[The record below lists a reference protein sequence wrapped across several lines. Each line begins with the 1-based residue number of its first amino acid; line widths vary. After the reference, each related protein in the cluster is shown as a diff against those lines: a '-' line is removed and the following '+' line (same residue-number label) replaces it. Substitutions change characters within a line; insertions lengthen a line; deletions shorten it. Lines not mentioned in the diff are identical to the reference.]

1 MKAEKKI
8 VTSYEFFELRL
19 GIEDSRI
26 SSKDLILYL
35 TNIEKMFN
43 SVNKVLN
50 IKDTI
55 GYDSIE
61 IDVLALEKGSFRI
74 PIFIKKKTVETI
86 MGVTTIVLGEFAVSA
101 IKSIVNQKDFQEEK
115 IETQHI
121 IEDKDSIESIK
132 RIADLALS
140 NNSVKSLDMT
150 YENNG
155 QKTNVK
161 MTREDIKMIVEV
173 EAKDNTEEQCQL
185 LKKER
190 LEIVSPVFKEEPSK
204 WKVKLRGKTISAII
218 IDRDFLDMMLQSEIS
233 FAKGDSI
240 VADIE
245 ILEKKTPKRKS
256 YVYRIVTVHNYPHYS
271 RILKKKTL

>member
-1 MKAEKKI
+1 MKAENEI

-26 SSKDLILYL
+26 SSKDLISYL
-35 TNIEKMFN
+35 MNIETMFN

-50 IKDTI
+50 IKDTL

-61 IDVLALEKGSFRI
+61 IDVLALEKGSFKI
-74 PIFIKKKTVETI
+74 PISIKKIASKTLI
-86 MGVTTIVLGEFAVSA
+86 GVATTVIGEITVSA
-101 IKSIVNQKDFQEEK
+101 IKSIVAQRDPQRER
-115 IETQHI
+115 IETQYI

-161 MTREDIKMIVEV
+161 MTREDIKVIAEV
-173 EAKDNTEEQCQL
+173 EAKDNTEEQCQF

-271 RILKKKTL
+271 RILKKKKP

>member
-1 MKAEKKI
+1 MKAENEI

-26 SSKDLILYL
+26 SSKDLISYL
-35 TNIEKMFN
+35 TNIETMFN

-50 IKDTI
+50 IKDTL

-61 IDVLALEKGSFRI
+61 IDVLALEKGSFKI
-74 PIFIKKKTVETI
+74 PISIKKIASKTLI
-86 MGVTTIVLGEFAVSA
+86 GVATTVIGEITVSA
-101 IKSIVNQKDFQEEK
+101 IKSIVAQRDPQRER
-115 IETQHI
+115 IETQYI

-161 MTREDIKMIVEV
+161 MTREDIKVIAEV

-218 IDRDFLDMMLQSEIS
+218 IDRDVLDMMLQSEIS